1 MVVLVHSSLEVI
13 ERRRWCGPGRNP
25 LFRKQDLK
33 KLPENC
39 VLFVNLPDRDLFVGT
54 RILFMEAGTLMKKKQ
69 VAVIALGLWL
79 TIISLSMLFAGR
91 IDFALFFVLGFIGFL
106 VIVELMEPY
115 YVKPGYVVYIR
126 FLMTIGIVLF
136 VAIVAQK
143 LLEIM
148 GLEIVWA

>member
-1 MVVLVHSSLEVI
+1 
-13 ERRRWCGPGRNP
+13 
-25 LFRKQDLK
+25 
-33 KLPENC
+33 
-39 VLFVNLPDRDLFVGT
+39 
-54 RILFMEAGTLMKKKQ
+54 MEAGTLMKKKQ

-115 YVKPGYVVYIR
+115 YVKPRYVVYIR
-126 FLMTIGIVLF
+126 ILMTIGIVLF